1 MIKRQENKA
10 RGEKSCVLLP
20 NFMNMIM
27 SSTTKKP
34 VQFPDSVDVLIQD
47 NESIE
52 VKGQK
57 GELRLNLITEVAVSI
72 DERSLNVQSTSNS
85 KFSKAAAGTFR
96 SLINNMIIG
105 VSEGYE
111 KQLELVGVGY
121 RAKTQ
126 GKNVNLTL
134 GFSHPVIYKI
144 PDEIEIL
151 TPSRT
156 EIIIRGIDKQKVG
169 QVAAEIRSLR
179 PPEPY
184 KGKGVRYKGEQIS
197 LKETKK
203 QA

>member
-47 NESIE
+47 NECIE

-126 GKNVNLTL
+126 GKNINLTL

-151 TPSRT
+151 TPSQT

-184 KGKGVRYKGEQIS
+184 KGKGVRYKDEQIS

>member
-1 MIKRQENKA
+1 MRV
-10 RGEKSCVLLP
+10 EKSCVLLP

-34 VQFPDSVDVLIQD
+34 VLFPDSVDVLIQD
-47 NESIE
+47 NECIE

-151 TPSRT
+151 TPSQT
-156 EIIIRGIDKQKVG
+156 EIIIKGIDKQKVG

>member
-1 MIKRQENKA
+1 MTKRQENKV
-10 RGEKSCVLLP
+10 RGEKSCVSLP

-34 VQFPDSVDVLIQD
+34 VLFPDSVDVLIQD
-47 NESIE
+47 NECIE

-151 TPSRT
+151 TPSQT

>member
-1 MIKRQENKA
+1 MRE
-10 RGEKSCVLLP
+10 EKSCVSLP

-34 VQFPDSVDVLIQD
+34 VLFPDSVDVLIQD
-47 NESIE
+47 NECIE

-72 DERSLNVQSTSNS
+72 DEHSLNVQSTSNS

-121 RAKTQ
+121 RARTQ
-126 GKNVNLTL
+126 GKNINLTL
-134 GFSHPVIYKI
+134 GFSHPVIYEI
-144 PDEIEIL
+144 PEEIEIQI
-151 TPSRT
+151 PSQT
-156 EIIIRGIDKQKVG
+156 EIIIKGIDKQKVG

>member
-1 MIKRQENKA
+1 MIERQEYKV
-10 RGEKSCVLLP
+10 RVGKSCVLLP
-20 NFMNMIM
+20 NFMNIIM
-27 SSTTKKP
+27 SNTTKKP
-34 VQFPDSVDVLIQD
+34 VQFPDSVNVLIHD
-47 NESIE
+47 NECVE
-52 VKGQK
+52 VKGKK
-57 GELRLNLITEVAVSI
+57 GELRLNLIHEVAVSI
-72 DERSLNVQSTSNS
+72 QKDFLNVQSTSNS
-85 KFSKAAAGTFR
+85 KFSKAAAGTYR

-111 KQLELVGVGY
+111 KKLELVGVGY
-121 RAKTQ
+121 RASTQ

-134 GFSHPVIYKI
+134 GFSHPVTYKI
-144 PDEIEIL
+144 PDEIEIQ
-151 TPSRT
+151 TPSQT

-184 KGKGVRYKGEQIS
+184 KGKGVRYKDEQIS

>member
-1 MIKRQENKA
+1 MIRKQEKKV

-47 NESIE
+47 NECVE

-57 GELRLNLITEVAVSI
+57 GELRLNLINEVAVSI
-72 DERSLNVQSTSNS
+72 DERALNIQSTSNS
-85 KFSKAAAGTFR
+85 KFSKAAAGTYR

-151 TPSRT
+151 TPSQT

>member
-1 MIKRQENKA
+1 MRA
-10 RGEKSCVLLP
+10 EKFCVLLP
-20 NFMNMIM
+20 NFKNMIM

-34 VQFPDSVDVLIQD
+34 VQFPDSVDVFVQG
-47 NESIE
+47 NECIE
-52 VKGQK
+52 VKGEK
-57 GELRLNLITEVAVSI
+57 GELRLNLINEVDVSI
-72 DERSLNVQSTSNS
+72 DERTLNIRSASNS

-96 SLINNMIIG
+96 SLINNMIVG

-121 RAKTQ
+121 RANTQ
-126 GKNVNLTL
+126 GKNINLTL
-134 GFSHPVIYKI
+134 GFSHPVVYKI
-144 PDEIEIL
+144 PDEIEIQ
-151 TPSRT
+151 TPSQT
-156 EIIIRGIDKQKVG
+156 EIIITGIDKQKVG

>member
-1 MIKRQENKA
+1 
-10 RGEKSCVLLP
+10 
-20 NFMNMIM
+20 M

-111 KQLELVGVGY
+111 KKLKLVGVGY
-121 RAKTQ
+121 RASIKGNQ
-126 GKNVNLTL
+126 LNLQL
-134 GFSHPVIYKI
+134 GYSHDIDYEIPKEVKI
-144 PDEIEIL
+144 ECPKQNIIKL
-151 TPSRT
+151 TSYNKDAL
-156 EIIIRGIDKQKVG
+156 G
-169 QVAAEIRSLR
+169 AAAAKIRSYR
-179 PPEPY
+179 KPEPF
-184 KGKGVRYKGEQIS
+184 KGKGIKYENEYIYR
-197 LKETKK
+197 KEGKK
-203 QA
+203 K

>member
-47 NESIE
+47 NECVE

-151 TPSRT
+151 TPSQT

>member
-1 MIKRQENKA
+1 M
-10 RGEKSCVLLP
+10 RGEKSCVSLP

-34 VQFPDSVDVLIQD
+34 VLFPDSVDVLIQD
-47 NESIE
+47 NECIE

-144 PDEIEIL
+144 PDQIEIL
-151 TPSRT
+151 TPSQT

-184 KGKGVRYKGEQIS
+184 KGKGVRYKDEQIS

>member
-1 MIKRQENKA
+1 M

-47 NESIE
+47 NECIE

-151 TPSRT
+151 TPSQT
-156 EIIIRGIDKQKVG
+156 EITIRGIDKQKVG

>member
-1 MIKRQENKA
+1 MTKRQESKA

-47 NESIE
+47 NECVE

-72 DERSLNVQSTSNS
+72 DESSLNVQSTSNS

-121 RAKTQ
+121 RARTQ
-126 GKNVNLTL
+126 GKNINLTL
-134 GFSHPVIYKI
+134 GFSHPVVYKI
-144 PDEIEIL
+144 PDEIEIQ
-151 TPSRT
+151 TPSQT
-156 EIIIRGIDKQKVG
+156 EIIITGIDKQKVG

>member
-1 MIKRQENKA
+1 MIEKLENKLRA
-10 RGEKSCVLLP
+10 ERFCVLLP
-20 NFMNMIM
+20 NFMDMIM
-27 SSTTKKP
+27 SSVSKKP
-34 VQFPDSVDVLIQD
+34 VQFPDSVEVLIQD
-47 NESIE
+47 NECIE
-52 VKGQK
+52 IKGKK
-57 GELRLNLITEVAVSI
+57 GELRLDLITEVAVSI
-72 DERSLNVQSTSNS
+72 HEDSLSVQPTSNS
-85 KFSKAAAGTFR
+85 KFSKAAAGTYR

-111 KQLELVGVGY
+111 KKLELVGVGY
-121 RAKTQ
+121 RASTQ

-134 GFSHPVIYKI
+134 GFSHPVTYKI
-144 PDEIEIL
+144 PDEIEIQ
-151 TPSRT
+151 TPSQT

-184 KGKGVRYKGEQIS
+184 KGKGVRYKDEQIS

>member
-1 MIKRQENKA
+1 
-10 RGEKSCVLLP
+10 
-20 NFMNMIM
+20 MIM
-27 SSTTKKP
+27 SSTAKKP
-34 VQFPDSVDVLIQD
+34 VQFPDSVDVLIHD
-47 NESIE
+47 NECIE

-72 DERSLNVQSTSNS
+72 HEQTLSVQSSSNS

-111 KQLELVGVGY
+111 KKLELVGVGY
-121 RAKTQ
+121 RASTQ
-126 GKNVNLTL
+126 GKNINLTL

-144 PDEIEIL
+144 PDEIEIQ
-151 TPSRT
+151 TPSQT
-156 EIIIRGIDKQKVG
+156 EIIIKGIDKQKVG
-169 QVAAEIRSLR
+169 QVAAEIRSIR

>member
-20 NFMNMIM
+20 SFMNMIM

-105 VSEGYE
+105 VSKGYE

-121 RAKTQ
+121 RVRTQ

-144 PDEIEIL
+144 PDEIEIQ

-156 EIIIRGIDKQKVG
+156 EIIIKGIDKQKVG

>member
-1 MIKRQENKA
+1 M
-10 RGEKSCVLLP
+10 RGEKSCVSLP

-47 NESIE
+47 NECIE

-121 RAKTQ
+121 RASTQ
-126 GKNVNLTL
+126 GKNINLTL

>member
-1 MIKRQENKA
+1 VTKRQESKA

-47 NESIE
+47 NECVE

-57 GELRLNLITEVAVSI
+57 GKLRLNLITEVAVSI

-121 RAKTQ
+121 RASTQ
-126 GKNVNLTL
+126 GKNINLTL

-156 EIIIRGIDKQKVG
+156 EITIRGIDKQKVG

>member
-1 MIKRQENKA
+1 V
-10 RGEKSCVLLP
+10 RGEKSCVSLP

-34 VQFPDSVDVLIQD
+34 VLFPDSVDVLIQD
-47 NESIE
+47 NECIE

-121 RAKTQ
+121 RASTQ

>member
-1 MIKRQENKA
+1 MTKRQESKA

-47 NESIE
+47 NECVE

-121 RAKTQ
+121 RASTQ

-156 EIIIRGIDKQKVG
+156 EITIRGIDKQKVG

-184 KGKGVRYKGEQIS
+184 KGKGVRYKDEQIS

>member
-1 MIKRQENKA
+1 MV
-10 RGEKSCVLLP
+10 EKSYVLSP

-27 SSTTKKP
+27 SNTTRKS
-34 VQFPDSVDVLIQD
+34 VQLPESVDVLIQD
-47 NESIE
+47 NECIK

-57 GELRLNLITEVAVSI
+57 GELRLNLITEVDVNI
-72 DERSLNVQSTSNS
+72 DDSSLNVQSTSNS
-85 KFSKAAAGTFR
+85 KFSKAAAGTYR

-111 KQLELVGVGY
+111 KKLELVGVGY
-121 RAKTQ
+121 RASTQ

-134 GFSHPVIYKI
+134 GFSHPVVYKI
-144 PDEIEIL
+144 PDEIEIQ
-151 TPSRT
+151 TPSQT
-156 EIIIRGIDKQKVG
+156 EIIIKGIDKQKVG

-184 KGKGVRYKGEQIS
+184 KGKGVRYKDEQIS

>member
-1 MIKRQENKA
+1 MIKRQENKTRA
-10 RGEKSCVLLP
+10 EKFCVLLP
-20 NFMNMIM
+20 NIMSMIM
-27 SSTTKKP
+27 SNTIKKA

-47 NESIE
+47 NECIE

-111 KQLELVGVGY
+111 KKLKLIGVGY
-121 RAKTQ
+121 RASIQ
-126 GKNVNLTL
+126 GKKVNLTL
-134 GFSHPVIYKI
+134 GFSHPVVYKI
-144 PDEIEIL
+144 PDEIEIE

-156 EIIIRGIDKQKVG
+156 EITIRGIDKQKVG

-184 KGKGVRYKGEQIS
+184 KGKGVRYQDEQIS

-203 QA
+203 TV

>member
-1 MIKRQENKA
+1 MRV
-10 RGEKSCVLLP
+10 EKSCVLLP

-27 SSTTKKP
+27 SSKAKKP

-52 VKGQK
+52 VKGKK
-57 GELRLNLITEVAVSI
+57 GELRLDLISEVAVSI
-72 DERSLNVQSTSNS
+72 HESSFNVQPTSNS

-151 TPSRT
+151 TPSQT

>member
-1 MIKRQENKA
+1 
-10 RGEKSCVLLP
+10 
-20 NFMNMIM
+20 M
-27 SSTTKKP
+27 SNASKKP
-34 VQFPDSVDVLIQD
+34 VQLPDSVDVLIQD
-47 NESIE
+47 NQSIE
-52 VKGQK
+52 VKGKK
-57 GELRLNLITEVAVSI
+57 GQLRLNLITEVSVSI
-72 DERSLNVQSTSNS
+72 HESLLDVQSTSDS

-111 KQLELVGVGY
+111 KKLELVGVGY
-121 RAKTQ
+121 RASIQ
-126 GKNVNLTL
+126 GKSVNLTL

-144 PDEIEIL
+144 PDEIEIQ
-151 TPSRT
+151 TPSQT
-156 EIIIRGIDKQKVG
+156 EIIIKGIDKQKVG

-184 KGKGVRYKGEQIS
+184 KGKGVRYQGENIS

>member
-1 MIKRQENKA
+1 MIERQENKV
-10 RGEKSCVLLP
+10 RVEKSCVLLP
-20 NFMNMIM
+20 SFMNMIM
-27 SSTTKKP
+27 SSKTKKP

-47 NESIE
+47 NERIE
-52 VKGQK
+52 VKGKK
-57 GELRLNLITEVAVSI
+57 GELRLDLISEVAVSI
-72 DERSLNVQSTSNS
+72 QESSLNVQSTSNS

-111 KQLELVGVGY
+111 KKLKLVGVGY
-121 RAKTQ
+121 RASIQ
-126 GKNVNLTL
+126 GKKVNLTL
-134 GFSHPVIYKI
+134 GFSHPVVYKI
-144 PDEIEIL
+144 PDEIEIQ

-156 EIIIRGIDKQKVG
+156 EITINGIDKQKVG

-184 KGKGVRYKGEQIS
+184 KGKGVRYQGEQIS

-203 QA
+203 QV